1 MILQRGEE
9 FMAADRTR
17 HGKACGHEQQV
28 GSLQPNY
35 AETKSVSDSGETA
48 PTGTV
53 GRLSFG
59 SLAADSL

>member
-35 AETKSVSDSGETA
+35 AETKSVSVSGATT
-48 PTGTV
+48 PTGTA
-53 GRLSFG
+53 GSF
-59 SLAADSL
+59 SLEREADSL